1 MKQKR
6 NDRLKTRPTLPYSSI
21 FAKNSI
27 HYFGIPTQCP
37 IKRSG
42 WKMKMPLFLQAAPGM
57 SLEKGIWCPVQALGT
72 IKCSK
77 SENSSVFPQISP
89 CSFLECWWKKER
101 DTERPCRIRPL
112 GVTVLSRIRPAPLTQ
127 TLTHCNKMVSR
138 WGIYC
143 SRMLGIALL
152 WRHREGLVLHW
163 VSLSSGGWLMAEAT
177 TLKLFTKFLTQMSQ
191 QTPTLPEFVWTQFFY
206 YPKTVSFLLL
216 FFFLQMPTTA
226 RVPKSK

>member
-1 MKQKR
+1 
-6 NDRLKTRPTLPYSSI
+6 
-21 FAKNSI
+21 
-27 HYFGIPTQCP
+27 
-37 IKRSG
+37 
-42 WKMKMPLFLQAAPGM
+42 MPLFLKAAPGM
-57 SLEKGIWCPVQALGT
+57 SLEKGIWCPVRALGT

-77 SENSSVFPQISP
+77 SENSSVFLQISP
-89 CSFLECWWKKER
+89 CFCLECWWEKER

-112 GVTVLSRIRPAPLTQ
+112 GVTVLSRIHPAPLTQ
-127 TLTHCNKMVSR
+127 THCNKMVSR

-191 QTPTLPEFVWTQFFY
+191 QTPTLTDWVWLN
-206 YPKTVSFLLL
+206 PIFLLPQNSLVFAVL

-226 RVPKSK
+226 RKLQEYRKASRFIRYNCNKLFWC